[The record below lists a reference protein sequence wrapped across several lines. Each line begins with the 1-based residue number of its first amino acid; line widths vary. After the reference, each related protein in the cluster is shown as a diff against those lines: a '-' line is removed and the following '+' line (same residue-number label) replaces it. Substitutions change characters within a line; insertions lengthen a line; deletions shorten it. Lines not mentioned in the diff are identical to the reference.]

1 MTRGRFI
8 VFEGGEGSGKSTQAS
23 MLAEHLGAVGTHEP
37 GGTELGARLREVLL
51 APVAVDVG
59 ADPDPDPDATHGA
72 RAADRVADRVA
83 LDDRAEALLMA
94 ADRAQHV
101 AEVIEPALVAGRH
114 VVCDRYIGSTIAY
127 QGYGRGLDIDIVRA
141 VSGWA
146 AGGLWPDMVVLLVVP
161 ADVAASRT
169 GVATDRIEAAGGD
182 FHGRVARGFA
192 EQAEDEPDTWVV
204 VDGSGS
210 IDEVHQRVLD
220 AIEDVLG
227 ELA

>member
-1 MTRGRFI
+1 
-8 VFEGGEGSGKSTQAS
+8 
-23 MLAEHLGAVGTHEP
+23 
-37 GGTELGARLREVLL
+37 VLL
-51 APVAVDVG
+51 APVA
-59 ADPDPDPDATHGA
+59 ADSGTDAGTGTDAGATHGA
-72 RAADRVADRVA
+72 RTTDRTADRSP

-101 AEVIEPALVAGRH
+101 TEVIEPALVAGRD

-146 AGGLWPDMVVLLVVP
+146 AGGLWPDLVVLLVVP

-169 GVATDRIEAAGGD
+169 GAATDRIEAAGDD
-182 FHGRVARGFA
+182 FHGRVVRGFV
-192 EQAEDEPDTWVV
+192 EQAEDEPDTWAV

-210 IDEVHQRVLD
+210 IEEVHERVLD
-220 AIEDVLG
+220 AIQDVLG
-227 ELA
+227 DPA